1 MASHSPLSP
10 ALHMLALM
18 KPTLGDSGE
27 INDAMG
33 WDEAAAAGR

>member
-1 MASHSPLSP
+1 MASHTPLCP
-10 ALHMLALM
+10 ALRVLALT

-27 INDAMG
+27 INDAVG